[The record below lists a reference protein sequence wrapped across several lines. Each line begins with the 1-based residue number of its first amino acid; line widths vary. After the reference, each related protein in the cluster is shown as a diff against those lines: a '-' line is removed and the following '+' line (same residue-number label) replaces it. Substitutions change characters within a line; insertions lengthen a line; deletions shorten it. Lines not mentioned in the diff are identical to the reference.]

1 MTVLVTGGAGFIGA
15 NLCRALLE
23 VGDISGLRVLDDLS
37 TGRRE
42 NLQGLDVEIIEASL
56 VDPEAVAAA
65 ADGVQSIV
73 HLGALGS
80 VPRSLSNP
88 VASHAANTTGTLHV
102 LEAARAT
109 DAQVVVAS
117 SSSVYGANPTLPK
130 REDLAIAPVSPYAA
144 TKVATESYAR
154 AWRQAY
160 GMPVVAFRFFN
171 VYGPL
176 QRADHPY
183 AAVIPKFIDAALAGR
198 PVEIHGDGR
207 QSRDFTYVDTV
218 TDVLTRAVVEGVSD
232 PDPVNL
238 AFGVPCDLLGLLDL
252 LEAVIGTKVDRE
264 HVPPR
269 AGDVRASDA
278 DSTRLDR
285 LFPGLEPVDLEHGL
299 RATVD
304 WFRSGC

>member
-1 MTVLVTGGAGFIGA
+1 MNVLVTGGAGFIGA
-15 NLCRALLE
+15 NLCRALLATDD
-23 VGDISGLRVLDDLS
+23 VAGVRVLDDLS
-37 TGRRE
+37 TGHRQ
-42 NLQGLDVEIIEASL
+42 NLDGLDVEFVEASL

-65 ADGVQSIV
+65 ADRVQSIV

-80 VPRSLSNP
+80 VPRSLADP

-102 LEAARAT
+102 LEAARAI
-109 DAQVVVAS
+109 DAQVIVAS

-154 AWRQAY
+154 AWHHAY
-160 GMPVVAFRFFN
+160 GLPVVAFRFFN
-171 VYGPL
+171 VYGPR

-218 TDVLTRAVVEGVSD
+218 TDVLTSAVVGGVSD

-252 LEAVIGTKVDRE
+252 LETVIGTKVDRE

-278 DSTRLDR
+278 DSTRLHQ
-285 LFPGLEPVDLEHGL
+285 LFPGLEPVGLERGL

-304 WFRSGC
+304 WHRSPR